1 MRSKSIS
8 IPVYIIATALAVN
21 LGFWSGSWHASGGGL
36 DSMPAVAMGLCVLG
50 IISAV
55 HLQIVCGGSTPVVD
69 PWQFQAALHRASGQ
83 ARPRLVEINADSIL
97 YAALIMEETAET
109 FLPMVDAM
117 RRASIN
123 QLPGYTRMG
132 SIPELLAKS
141 NETLTQ
147 LSLAIRA
154 QVQGLP
160 VGFRIELTEEEAVE
174 LADGSTDVMV
184 VGAGFAV
191 ASGVP
196 GPACYLDV
204 GESNL
209 SKRNPDTLLIDKD
222 PSGKWIKGRNYHK
235 PDLRAV
241 LIRTNSLRELS

>member
-1 MRSKSIS
+1 MQSKSITL
-8 IPVYIIATALAVN
+8 PVYIIALALATN
-21 LGFWSGSWHASGGGL
+21 LGFWLGSGSTSESLGA
-36 DSMPAVAMGLCVLG
+36 MPSVAIGLCVLG
-50 IISAV
+50 LFCAV
-55 HLQIVCGGSTPVVD
+55 YLQLWHGSSQEAVD
-69 PWQFQAALHRASGQ
+69 PWQMQAALHEASGQ
-83 ARPRLVEINADSIL
+83 AQPRAVEINADSIL
-97 YAALIMEETAET
+97 YGALIMEETAET

-141 NETLTQ
+141 HETLTQ
-147 LSLAIRA
+147 LSLAIRS
-154 QVQGLP
+154 QVQRLP
-160 VGFRIELTEEEAVE
+160 HGFKIDLTQDEAVE

-204 GESNL
+204 GGSNL
-209 SKRNPDTLLIDKD
+209 SKRNPDTMLIDKD

-241 LIRTNSLRELS
+241 LVRTNSLRELS